1 MELKY
6 KSWKEITV
14 NVYQRL
20 IDAVNSAEIT
30 DDETL
35 NNINKEIAMLA
46 VLCECDEDEIAGIS
60 KNEFVRLSNESNFL
74 SEMPKV
80 KIQDKYTING
90 KKYEVF
96 LSLRDMNMSQYIDFQ
111 TFYKDTNKYFKELLA
126 IFLLPVGK
134 KYGEGYNIEEVID
147 DIGNHLSIVDAN
159 SILFFFVIAY
169 RSLTKVMLNYSIKQM
184 RKAMKKEKNLERK
197 QMIQKAI
204 DQTKQAMNLAEN
216 GVGYIW

>member
-6 KSWKEITV
+6 KNWKEITI

-20 IDAVNSAEIT
+20 VDAVNSVEIT

-60 KNEFVRLSNESNFL
+60 KNEFVRLSNECNFL

-80 KIQDKYTING
+80 KITDKYVING

-184 RKAMKKEKNLERK
+184 KKAMKKEKNLERK

-204 DQTKQAMNLAEN
+204 EQTKQAMNLAEN
-216 GVGYIW
+216 GVGFIW

>member
-6 KSWKEITV
+6 KNWKEITI

-20 IDAVNSAEIT
+20 VDAVNSVEIT

-60 KNEFVRLSNESNFL
+60 KNEFIRLSNESNFL

-80 KIQDKYTING
+80 KITDKYVING

-134 KYGEGYNIEEVID
+134 KYGDGYNIEEVID

-184 RKAMKKEKNLERK
+184 KKAMKKEKNLEKK

-204 DQTKQAMNLAEN
+204 EETKKAMNLAEN
-216 GVGYIW
+216 GIGYF

>member
-6 KSWKEITV
+6 KNWKEITI

-20 IDAVNSAEIT
+20 VDAVNSVEIT

-60 KNEFVRLSNESNFL
+60 KNEFVRLSNECNFL
-74 SEMPKV
+74 YEMPKV
-80 KIQDKYTING
+80 KITDKYVING

-184 RKAMKKEKNLERK
+184 KKAMKKEKNLERK

-204 DQTKQAMNLAEN
+204 EQTKQAMNLAEN
-216 GVGYIW
+216 GVGFIW